1 MKCCRHGNFQ
11 TGTLLLFYV
20 GDMSHS
26 VFCSQILLV
35 EEGEEDNA
43 QSGPGQDEQLD
54 ELPPDL
60 EVLANHEGGGV
71 PHCAAT
77 QGEQEPVGQEHL
89 EQH

>member
-1 MKCCRHGNFQ
+1 M
-11 TGTLLLFYV
+11 GTFKLEPYFFYV

-43 QSGPGQDEQLD
+43 QSGPGQDKQLD

-89 EQH
+89 EKH